1 MHREK
6 PGRKPCPALKDSAVA
21 AAAAA
26 ILGEPVLGGTV
37 VGREKRPV
45 RFFDADHHFLR
56 ERRKGRP
63 RAPRARHIY
72 TFFLRCHCTADSA
85 VRAPAA
91 LHLSSGRSLVRF
103 CSPCVIS
110 PTRFWIS
117 RTNFPLL
124 YFTSLCSRG
133 SVECLLNIG
142 SYIRFAED
150 EDEEAPDDPVRAGIS
165 CAQEKAEDNGSFD
178 SKLKVVGFFNK
189 PALSVNARKS
199 RAIDSKLAV
208 ESESP
213 SGHDSLP
220 LVRGTRS
227 AEDSEDNETVV
238 ATTSLPLEN
247 DDFTPNYAEV
257 ESDPITTADP
267 ESSEKDKAAG
277 DNTGMPNSTPTPIEV
292 ADNDE
297 DEVKAEHHQAV
308 SSSEELPATQ
318 ASEHEA
324 SSSEGVPAIQ
334 ALSEPPAPSFEDVQ
348 GRSVSD
354 IEALEQMHPDLAPSS
369 SPSQDIDVQPSASF
383 LDVNE
388 STPTISSP
396 ASGEREEDAPV
407 PPSPPASEE
416 HEEGTPVPSVS
427 PTSEEQ
433 APPAAASEES
443 KPESDVNQDLE
454 TSTLINVADP
464 TSDDASA
471 EKTSPSEETTEEIE
485 DNFPNLETSENE
497 NIDEVTTEDD
507 EDDGTT
513 DATFEEPTGSPADGE
528 STEETVPTAPESS
541 VANSTSSTPAPS
553 SKYDFLVYDESNVA
567 CILASMSITLR
578 VTYTTKDKKTR
589 TKSIQVPSTASV
601 SGFCGE
607 KDSNMTLSWPTS
619 DTSLE
624 QKDSI
629 TFMMKKDDSKFYV
642 NSLQVSLVPND
653 EDFPNVIGESLR
665 GNSATDLRLF
675 SAHLKNGAHVCRPMT
690 EVTCGQI
697 VVLIKDVSLIAY
709 NDRDSLAGREEE
721 RCSPPPKSISIAAVV
736 GAIVGLTVT
745 IGIVASYAWYRKRTS
760 TFRSEL
766 P

>member
-1 MHREK
+1 M
-6 PGRKPCPALKDSAVA
+6 RKVRTILFALAS
-21 AAAAA
+21 AA
-26 ILGEPVLGGTV
+26 ILL
-37 VGREKRPV
+37 
-45 RFFDADHHFLR
+45 A
-56 ERRKGRP
+56 
-63 RAPRARHIY
+63 
-72 TFFLRCHCTADSA
+72 
-85 VRAPAA
+85 
-91 LHLSSGRSLVRF
+91 
-103 CSPCVIS
+103 
-110 PTRFWIS
+110 
-117 RTNFPLL
+117 N
-124 YFTSLCSRG
+124 
-133 SVECLLNIG
+133 
-142 SYIRFAED
+142 
-150 EDEEAPDDPVRAGIS
+150 
-165 CAQEKAEDNGSFD
+165 AQEEAEDNGSSD
-178 SKLKVVGFFNK
+178 SKLKVLGFLNK
-189 PALSVNARKS
+189 PALSANARKS

-220 LVRGTRS
+220 LIRGPRS

-247 DDFTPNYAEV
+247 DDFTPNYASSTSTAEV
-257 ESDPITTADP
+257 ESNPITTADP

-277 DNTGMPNSTPTPIEV
+277 DNTSMPNSTPTPIEV

-297 DEVKAEHHQAV
+297 DEVKAEHKAV

-324 SSSEGVPAIQ
+324 SSSEAVPAIQ
-334 ALSEPPAPSFEDVQ
+334 ALSEQPTPSSEDVQ
-348 GRSVSD
+348 GRSMPD

-369 SPSQDIDVQPSASF
+369 SPSQDIDVQPSASS

-388 STPTISSP
+388 STPMISSPASMSSVERVESEAPVSSSSP
-396 ASGEREEDAPV
+396 ASGER
-407 PPSPPASEE
+407 
-416 HEEGTPVPSVS
+416 EEGTPVPSVS

-443 KPESDVNQDLE
+443 KPESDVKQDLQ
-454 TSTLINVADP
+454 TTTLINVADP

-497 NIDEVTTEDD
+497 DIDEVTTEDD
-507 EDDGTT
+507 EDDGPT

-541 VANSTSSTPAPS
+541 VAATSTSSTPTPS
-553 SKYDFLVYDESNVA
+553 SKYDFLLYDESNVA
-567 CILASMSITLR
+567 CILASMSVTLR

-642 NSLQVSLVPND
+642 SSVQVSLVPNNQ
-653 EDFPNVIGESLR
+653 DFPNVIGESLR

-709 NDRDSLAGREEE
+709 NDRDSLADREEE